1 MKNNSLWRVI
11 WIVGIYAVL
20 VSILYLVIIYKVK
33 WENKDLNKYLYF
45 YNCSGQ
51 ICTSDISQN
60 NFYSKI
66 VLFPT
71 TTVKNI

>member
-33 WENKDLNKYLYF
+33 WENKDLNKYLYI
-45 YNCSGQ
+45 NLM
-51 ICTSDISQN
+51 DMKVKLVR
-60 NFYSKI
+60 KI
-66 VLFPT
+66 
-71 TTVKNI
+71 